1 MLLTL
6 LIALVET
13 VPATPAATDS
23 FTWLLVKMLVVLGAV
38 CVLAVIVLKYGGPR
52 LGAWRGVAGSKHI
65 DIVARRALDPKKQL
79 WIIRVGKR
87 HFLLGSAEGA
97 VNCLAE
103 LQDTD
108 VRVQP
113 AREEALP

>member
-1 MLLTL
+1 MAMLLITL
-6 LIALVET
+6 VDT

-23 FTWLLVKMLVVLGAV
+23 FTWLLVKMVVVLGAV
-38 CVLAVIVLKYGGPR
+38 CVLAVIALKYVGPR
-52 LGAWRGVAGSKHI
+52 LGAWRGVTGGKYI

-79 WIIRVGKR
+79 WIIRVGTR

-103 LQDTD
+103 LQAAD
-108 VRVQP
+108 VHAQP
-113 AREEALP
+113 AREEVVP